1 MPIIFFL
8 DFQNSSIFKILKY
21 IFKLFNLCLR
31 LLFEKFQTFFSKTH
45 ILTRYFQNGKIV
57 SEEKRYTLDK
67 FIVVLRF

>member
-1 MPIIFFL
+1 MPIAIIFFL
-8 DFQNSSIFKILKY
+8 YFQNSS

-67 FIVVLRF
+67 LIVVLRF